1 MAFNRPNKMMKFL
14 PLLALLLLFSGALVP
29 EALGEEERGIA
40 GKEAPPLH
48 ADYWINLPEGEP
60 GKIAGITPGID
71 MRRYRGKV
79 VLMLF
84 FQAWC
89 EASDKRSFPKLKELV
104 DHYAKEDGIQFFAVQ
119 TAFEG
124 LTDNTPS
131 KLQPTAEKF
140 GLTSI
145 PFGHCVK
152 LRGIP
157 NVNVD
162 YNTGGTP
169 WWVVV
174 DKDGQVV
181 FNGHFLEVDKAVANL
196 NSLLAATPATT
207 ATP

>member
-1 MAFNRPNKMMKFL
+1 
-14 PLLALLLLFSGALVP
+14 V
-29 EALGEEERGIA
+29 
-40 GKEAPPLH
+40 APPLH
-48 ADYWINLPEGEP
+48 ADHWINLPEGEP
-60 GKIAGITPGID
+60 GKIANITAGVD
-71 MRRYRGKV
+71 LNRYRGKV

-84 FQAWC
+84 FQSWC
-89 EASDKRSFPKLKELV
+89 EASHKRAFPKLQQLV
-104 DHYAKEDGIQFFAVQ
+104 EHYRNDGRIQFFVVQ

-131 KLQPTAEKF
+131 KLQPTAE
-140 GLTSI
+140 LYALEDV

-174 DKDGQVV
+174 NKDGVV
-181 FNGHFLEVDKAVANL
+181 EFNGHFIEVEKAIANL
-196 NSLLAATPATT
+196 NDLLAATPSTT